1 MSDAALHPMASPP
14 MPAGAKRLFR
24 TLVIARGAPAERAV
38 PEEHELQ
45 DIGLARGA
53 LPGEAWGTNAL
64 PR

>member
-1 MSDAALHPMASPP
+1 MSDAALHPTAVPP
-14 MPAGAKRLFR
+14 MPAGAKHLFR
-24 TLVIARGAPAERAV
+24 TLVVARGASAERAV

-53 LPGEAWGTNAL
+53 VPGAAWGTNAL

>member
-1 MSDAALHPMASPP
+1 MSDAALHPMANPP

-24 TLVIARGAPAERAV
+24 TLVIARGAPADLPP
-38 PEEHELQ
+38 PEAHELQ

-53 LPGEAWGTNAL
+53 VPGEAWSTNAL